1 MMRSF
6 LCSLAVLAL
15 VLAADPALAAGGS
28 TKKPKGHGEKA
39 EAVPAVPSQKMPRLV
54 APLIVGGQ
62 LVRYVHFDVTLMLPD
77 DKNKKQLMDKVPYLQ
92 DAFLRD
98 VHATTIL
105 KNEETEEID
114 VAGLRGR
121 LLAICD
127 RVVGAGSVKDVEFRD
142 VSKDI
147 Q

>member
-6 LCSLAVLAL
+6 FCLMAALAL
-15 VLAADPALAAGGS
+15 VLAADPALASGGS
-28 TKKPKGHGEKA
+28 TKKSKGHGEKA
-39 EAVPAVPSQKMPRLV
+39 EAVPDVPSQNMPRLV

-62 LVRYVHFDVTLMLPD
+62 LVRYVHLDVTLILPD
-77 DKNKKQLMDKVPYLQ
+77 EKNKKLVTDKVPYLQ

-105 KNEETEEID
+105 KSEDTEEID
-114 VAGLRGR
+114 AAGLRGR

-127 RVVGAGSVKDVEFRD
+127 RIVGAGSVKDVEFRD

>member
-1 MMRSF
+1 MMRSL
-6 LCSLAVLAL
+6 LCVMAALAL
-15 VLAADPALAAGGS
+15 AFAADPALASGGS
-28 TKKPKGHGEKA
+28 KKPAKGHGEKA
-39 EAVPAVPSQKMPRLV
+39 DAVPAVPSQKMPRLV

-62 LVRYVHFDVTLMLPD
+62 MVRYVHFDVTLMLPD

-127 RVVGAGSVKDVEFRD
+127 RLVGAGLVKDIQFRD